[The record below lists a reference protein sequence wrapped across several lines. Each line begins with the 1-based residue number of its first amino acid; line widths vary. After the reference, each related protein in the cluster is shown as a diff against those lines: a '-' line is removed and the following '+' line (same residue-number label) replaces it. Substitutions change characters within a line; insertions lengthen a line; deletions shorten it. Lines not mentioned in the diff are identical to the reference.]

1 MQELSKKYSIV
12 AHVHDEV
19 IIEASRKESIED
31 ICNIM
36 CDSPEWA
43 NGLILNADGYIC
55 DFYKKD

>member
-1 MQELSKKYSIV
+1 MIV

-31 ICNIM
+31 ICSIM

-43 NGLILNADGYIC
+43 NGLILNADGYVC

>member
-1 MQELSKKYSIV
+1 MKALSKNYSIV

-19 IIEASRKESIED
+19 IIEASRKESLEE
-31 ICNIM
+31 ICSIM

-43 NGLILNADGYIC
+43 DGLILNADGYVC